1 MSKLTIDLKSIAKK
15 MEGDYALK
23 AEIMTT
29 MIKELEDFEVDESV
43 FEEFGSL
50 LKSVSDGL
58 KSSSA
63 KIEIYT
69 EPLQSP
75 LLVLDI

>member
-1 MSKLTIDLKSIAKK
+1 MS
-15 MEGDYALK
+15 
-23 AEIMTT
+23 T
-29 MIKELEDFEVDESV
+29 MIKELEDLEVDEPI

-69 EPLQSP
+69 EPFSVSAP
-75 LLVLDI
+75 GT